1 MAPLTD
7 RVCPLNI
14 VGPMELS
21 MVMEHVTGFPVVAAD
36 DPDTYCPTEHDAAA
50 NKLKPRRP
58 ESAASSDSAAAVK
71 VGRNVRMLA
80 RGSFVTSDRRA
91 NVSVLVADLRY
102 YRTTED
108 KTQRHR

>member
-36 DPDTYCPTEHDAAA
+36 DPDTYCPTEHEDAAA
-50 NKLKPRRP
+50 DKLKPRRP

-80 RGSFVTSDRRA
+80 RGSFVTSDPSKCHRR
-91 NVSVLVADLRY
+91 
-102 YRTTED
+102 YRTRS
-108 KTQRHR
+108 KTIKIRILRHR